1 MKNNSTYIAD
11 QYDDIEKLMDDAE
24 KLLSNPNTRQEGRDL
39 LSLAK
44 TRIQRERNRIAYAAM
59 TNQRPNIPP
68 LEPAPLSRQIGEG
81 K

>member
-1 MKNNSTYIAD
+1 MKTPIPTYKND

-24 KLLSNPNTRQEGRDL
+24 KLLASPNTRQEGRDL

-59 TNQRPNIPP
+59 TDQRPNIPP
-68 LEPAPLSRQIGEG
+68 LEPAPDRKLLNV
-81 K
+81 